1 MKVIILAGGFGTR
14 LSEYTDAIPKPMA
27 KIGDKP
33 ILWHIMKIFEH
44 HALNDFVLALGYKNE
59 IIKEYF
65 SKYSLLNSDFSI
77 DLKSGNMEMH
87 QVQSENWN
95 VTLVDTGLDT
105 MTGGRIK
112 RLKDFIGNQTFMVT
126 YGDGVGNIDIKI
138 LIKFHKSHKK
148 LATVTAVRPQARF
161 GELEIVDDCVKSF
174 KEKPQLDQGWINGG
188 FFVLEPEVFDLI
200 SDDSVMFERQPLE
213 ELSSEENLMAYKH
226 NGFWKC
232 MDTKRDLEILNDLW
246 NTNPP
251 WFS

>member
-87 QVQSENWN
+87 QVQSEDWN
-95 VTLVDTGLDT
+95 VTLVDTGLET

-126 YGDGVGNIDIKI
+126 YGDGVGNIDIKN
-138 LIKFHKSHKK
+138 LIKFHKSHKR

-226 NGFWKC
+226 HGFWKC

-251 WFS
+251 WFP

>member
-14 LSEYTDAIPKPMA
+14 LSEYTDVIPKPMA

-77 DLKSGNMEMH
+77 DLKSGNMQMH
-87 QVQSENWN
+87 QIQSEDWN

-112 RLKDFIGNQTFMVT
+112 RLKNFVGNQTFMVT
-126 YGDGVGNIDIKI
+126 YGDGVGNIDIKN

-213 ELSSEENLMAYKH
+213 ELSTEENLMAYKH
-226 NGFWKC
+226 HGFWKC

>member
-112 RLKDFIGNQTFMVT
+112 RLKDFVGNQTFMVT
-126 YGDGVGNIDIKI
+126 YGDGVGNIDIKN

-226 NGFWKC
+226 HGFWKC
-232 MDTKRDLEILNDLW
+232 MDTKRDLEILNELW